1 MQEPAI
7 QIHPMVP
14 LAKAS
19 AILKISR
26 DELIRRLTAGELLGE
41 KRRIGESKKDSW
53 FIYADEFD
61 RLLAQALAKYE
72 ERIST
77 RGMDH
82 LFNPPKAAYVADWR
96 QPPAAAPEVPPQAV
110 LPKMVVPELKLAPPP
125 EKTAEESESAEKEA
139 EEEAILD
146 FSTETIEIQ
155 PVSVDPRESDPGEI
169 VDAIGTNYALGGDYD
184 DAIGATNETGTG
196 LQVSQAMVTQ
206 LVQHFQEERQRSE
219 AFSNALQV
227 RLAVL
232 EEEVDQLRRE
242 VLARPDRQSH
252 SALTHIKNYFRLLL
266 GKST

>member
-41 KRRIGESKKDSW
+41 KRRIGESKKDNW

-82 LFNPPKAAYVADWR
+82 LFNPPKAAYAADWR
-96 QPPAAAPEVPPQAV
+96 QPVAASPEVTPQAV
-110 LPKMVVPELKLAPPP
+110 LPKMVVPELKVASEP
-125 EKTAEESESAEKEA
+125 ENKSEEKDAEEKDET
-139 EEEAILD
+139 ILD

-155 PVSVDPRESDPGEI
+155 PVSMDPRESDPGEI
-169 VDAIGTNYALGGDYD
+169 IDAIGTNYALGGDYEDD
-184 DAIGATNETGTG
+184 DAGIASEVGTG

-206 LVQHFQEERQRSE
+206 LVHHFQEERQRSE
-219 AFSNALQV
+219 AFSEALKV
-227 RLAVL
+227 RLSVL

-242 VLARPDRQSH
+242 LLARPDRQSH
-252 SALTHIKNYFRLLL
+252 SPLTHIKNYFRLLL